1 MDTVGSSLFCSKNEL
16 SRENVKLS
24 HCSVV
29 FAVPIWKMHGAAFS
43 TVILGYLNKTM
54 LTGGHACLPDRRCFV
69 LFDVFFVLFDDALF
83 CLIFF
88 CSV

>member
-1 MDTVGSSLFCSKNEL
+1 MIDSTDDSDLLGKWTLLVQASLFCSKN
-16 SRENVKLS
+16 
-24 HCSVV
+24 
-29 FAVPIWKMHGAAFS
+29 AVPNWKMHGAAFS